1 MFLTFYFFLN
11 QRFREGFIQK
21 DYDLIEKVFKTFL
34 LGYVT
39 ALINLNK
46 FIRFL
51 DNWEN
56 FEEILYKKEKAKKF
70 WMKISEVK
78 DTILVDII

>member
-1 MFLTFYFFLN
+1 M
-11 QRFREGFIQK
+11 
-21 DYDLIEKVFKTFL
+21 
-34 LGYVT
+34 T

-56 FEEILYKKEKAKKF
+56 FEEILYKKEKTKKF